1 MRGSRICRGI
11 AIRPQ
16 IPEQVNVLF
25 LTHSFPRSE
34 GDAAGSF
41 ILRLAVALRGEDV
54 NVRVVAPASSGYPSS
69 EEIEGVS
76 VERFRYA
83 PRRYEKLAYT
93 GNMASDVASSW
104 TAKFALVGFLGSDFV
119 HAVRARRNFEPE
131 IVHAHWWFPN
141 GVVGTWVGGLAGI
154 PLVTTLHGTDV
165 RLARN
170 VGVAKPLFGHVLK
183 HSAAV
188 TTVSHWLKEET
199 EALVPGVH
207 PTVAPMP
214 VATDLFGPGGS
225 RDGQRLLFVGR
236 LTAQKGLE
244 HLLHALAAMKSQ
256 ASLDVVG
263 DGPNR
268 VALEELTQQLGIAPR
283 IRWHGQLSQSELPGL
298 YQRAAAVVVPSV
310 DEGLGLV
317 AVEALL
323 CETPVVA
330 FDSGGLRDVVHHDKT
345 GLLVKSG
352 DRGALARTLD
362 DLLARDGRGTD
373 LGRAGRLYALS
384 AFAPESVARRY
395 ADIYRQVLGAN
406 AS

>member
-1 MRGSRICRGI
+1 
-11 AIRPQ
+11 
-16 IPEQVNVLF
+16 QV
-25 LTHSFPRSE
+25 
-34 GDAAGSF
+34 
-41 ILRLAVALRGEDV
+41 
-54 NVRVVAPASSGYPSS
+54 
-69 EEIEGVS
+69 
-76 VERFRYA
+76 
-83 PRRYEKLAYT
+83 
-93 GNMASDVASSW
+93 
-104 TAKFALVGFLGSDFV
+104 
-119 HAVRARRNFEPE
+119 
-131 IVHAHWWFPN
+131 VHAHWWFPN
-141 GVVGTWVGGLAGI
+141 GVVGTWVGRLARI

-165 RLARN
+165 RLART

-188 TTVSHWLKEET
+188 TTVSRWLKEET

-214 VATDLFGPGGS
+214 VATDLFAPGAS

-236 LTAQKGLE
+236 LTTQKGVE
-244 HLLHALAAMKSQ
+244 HLLHALASMKSQ
-256 ASLDVVG
+256 ASLDIVG

-268 VALEELTQQLGIAPR
+268 ASLEQLSQQLGVSPR
-283 IRWHGQLSQSELPGL
+283 IRWHGQLSQSDLPPL

-330 FDSGGLRDVVHHDKT
+330 FDSGGLRDVIQHGKT
-345 GLLVKSG
+345 GLLVKPG
-352 DRGALARTLD
+352 DRAALARTLD
-362 DLLARDGRGTD
+362 DLLARDGRGSD

-384 AFAPESVARRY
+384 AFAPESAARRY
-395 ADIYRQVLGAN
+395 AGIYRQVLGAN

>member
-1 MRGSRICRGI
+1 M
-11 AIRPQ
+11 
-16 IPEQVNVLF
+16 NVLF

-54 NVRVVAPASSGYPSS
+54 NVRVVAPAGPGLPAT
-69 EEIEGVS
+69 ERIEGIG

-104 TAKFALVGFLGSDFV
+104 SARLALVGFLGSDFV
-119 HAVRARRNFEPE
+119 HAVRARRSFEPE
-131 IVHAHWWFPN
+131 LVHAHWWFPN
-141 GVVGTWVGGLAGI
+141 GVVGTWVGGLARI

-165 RLARN
+165 RLART

-188 TTVSHWLKEET
+188 TTVSRWLKEET

-214 VATDLFGPGGS
+214 VATDRFVPGTS

-236 LTAQKGLE
+236 LTAQKGVE
-244 HLLHALAAMKSQ
+244 HLLHALASMKSQ
-256 ASLDVVG
+256 ATLDIVG
-263 DGPNR
+263 DGPSR
-268 VALEELTQQLGIAPR
+268 SALAELAQQLGISPR
-283 IRWHGQLSQSELPGL
+283 IRWHGQLSQSDLPQL
-298 YQRAAAVVVPSV
+298 YQRAAAVVVPSI

-330 FDSGGLRDVVHHDKT
+330 FDSGGLRDVIQHEKT
-345 GLLVKSG
+345 GLLVQPG
-352 DRGALARTLD
+352 DRTALANTLD
-362 DLLARDGRGTD
+362 DLLGRDGRGSQ

-384 AFAPESVARRY
+384 AFAPESAARRY
-395 ADIYRQVLGAN
+395 AEIYRQVLGART
-406 AS
+406 S

>member
-1 MRGSRICRGI
+1 M
-11 AIRPQ
+11 
-16 IPEQVNVLF
+16 NVLF
-25 LTHSFPRSE
+25 LTHSFPRAE

-54 NVRVVAPASSGYPSS
+54 NVRVVAPAAAGRPAS

-104 TAKFALVGFLGSDFV
+104 TAKFAMVGFLGSDFV
-119 HAVRARRNFEPE
+119 HAVRARRSFEPE

-141 GVVGTWVGGLAGI
+141 GVVGTWVARLAGL

-165 RLARN
+165 RLARS
-170 VGVAKPLFGHVLK
+170 VGVAKPLFGHVLE

-188 TTVSHWLKEET
+188 TTVSRWLKDET

-214 VATDLFGPGGS
+214 VATDLFRPGGS

-236 LTAQKGLE
+236 LSAQKGIE
-244 HLLHALAAMKSQ
+244 HFLHALAAMKTQ
-256 ASLDVVG
+256 ASVDIVG

-268 VALEELTQQLGIAPR
+268 SSLEELAKQLGIGPR
-283 IRWHGQLSQSELPGL
+283 IRWHGHLSHSDLPRF
-298 YQRAAAVVVPSV
+298 YQRASAVVVPSI

-330 FDSGGLRDVVHHDKT
+330 FDSGGLRDVIQHDKT
-345 GLLVKSG
+345 GLLVKPG
-352 DRGALARTLD
+352 DRVALASALD
-362 DLLARDGRGTD
+362 DVLGRDGRGSD

-395 ADIYRQVLGAN
+395 AGIYRQVLGTN
-406 AS
+406 AA

>member
-1 MRGSRICRGI
+1 M
-11 AIRPQ
+11 
-16 IPEQVNVLF
+16 NVLF

-41 ILRLAVALRGEDV
+41 ILRLAVALRGENV
-54 NVRVVAPASSGYPSS
+54 NVRVVAPAGAGLPAS
-69 EEIEGVS
+69 EEIEGIS

-93 GNMASDVASSW
+93 GKMANDVASSW
-104 TAKFALVGFLGSDFV
+104 AARLALVGFLGSDFV
-119 HAVRARRNFEPE
+119 HSVQARRTFEPDL
-131 IVHAHWWFPN
+131 VHAHWWFPN
-141 GVVGTWVGGLAGI
+141 GLVGTWVSGLARI

-165 RLARN
+165 RMVRK
-170 VGVAKPLFGHVLK
+170 VGMAKPFFGHVLK

-199 EALVPGVH
+199 EALAPGVH

-214 VATDLFGPGGS
+214 VATDRFSPGSS
-225 RDGQRLLFVGR
+225 RNGQNLLFVGR
-236 LTAQKGLE
+236 LNDQKGVD
-244 HLLHALAAMKSQ
+244 HLLHALASMKTPA
-256 ASLDVVG
+256 ASLDIVG

-268 VALEELTQQLGIAPR
+268 EALKQLAQQLGVASR
-283 IRWHGQLSQSELPGL
+283 IRWHGQLSQLELPPL
-298 YQRAAAVVVPSV
+298 YQRAAAVVIPSV

-330 FDSGGLRDVVHHDKT
+330 FDSGGLRDVIQHEKT
-345 GLLVKSG
+345 GLLVKPG
-352 DRGALARTLD
+352 DRAGLARALD
-362 DLLARDGRGTD
+362 DLLARDGRGSQ

-384 AFAPESVARRY
+384 AFAPESAARRY
-395 ADIYRQVLGAN
+395 AGIYRQVLGAN

>member
-1 MRGSRICRGI
+1 M
-11 AIRPQ
+11 
-16 IPEQVNVLF
+16 NVLF

-41 ILRLAVALRGEDV
+41 ILRLAVALRAEDV
-54 NVRVVAPASSGYPSS
+54 NVRVVAPASAGFPASA
-69 EEIEGVS
+69 EIEGVT

-93 GNMASDVASSW
+93 GNMAGDVASSW
-104 TAKFALVGFLGSDFV
+104 GAKLALVGFLGSDFV
-119 HAVRARRNFEPE
+119 HAVRARRSFDPQV
-131 IVHAHWWFPN
+131 VHAHWWFPN
-141 GVVGTWVGGLAGI
+141 GVVGTWLGRLAHI

-165 RLARN
+165 RLART
-170 VGVAKPLFGHVLK
+170 VGVAKPMFSHVLR

-199 EALVPGVH
+199 EALVPGVN
-207 PTVAPMP
+207 PIVAPMP
-214 VATDLFGPGGS
+214 VATNLFGPGTA

-236 LTAQKGLE
+236 LMPQKGVE
-244 HLLHALAAMKSQ
+244 HLVHALASMKSQ
-256 ASLDVVG
+256 ASLDIVG
-263 DGPNR
+263 DGPAR
-268 VALEELTQQLGIAPR
+268 SSLGHLAQQLGVASR
-283 IRWHGQLSQSELPGL
+283 IRWHGQLSQSALPEL

-330 FDSGGLRDVVHHDKT
+330 FDSGGLRDVIQHNKT
-345 GLLVKSG
+345 GLLVKPG
-352 DRGALARTLD
+352 DRAALASALD
-362 DLLARDGRGTD
+362 DLLARDGRGSD

-384 AFAPESVARRY
+384 AFAPESAARRY
-395 ADIYRQVLGAN
+395 AGIYRQVLDAN

>member
-1 MRGSRICRGI
+1 M
-11 AIRPQ
+11 
-16 IPEQVNVLF
+16 NVLF

-41 ILRLAVALRGEDV
+41 ILRLAVALREEDV
-54 NVRVVAPASSGYPSS
+54 TVRVVAPAAAGLPAS

-83 PRRYEKLAYT
+83 PRRFEKLAYT
-93 GNMASDVASSW
+93 GNMAQDVSTSW
-104 TAKFALVGFLGSDFV
+104 TAKLALVGFLGSDFV
-119 HAVRARRNFEPE
+119 HSVRARRSFEPNL
-131 IVHAHWWFPN
+131 VHAHWWFPN
-141 GVVGTWVGGLAGI
+141 GVVGTWVSGLAHI

-165 RLARN
+165 RLARK
-170 VGVAKPLFGHVLK
+170 VGVARPLFGHVLK

-188 TTVSHWLKEET
+188 TTVSSWLRD
-199 EALVPGVH
+199 EAAMLAPGIH

-214 VATDLFGPGGS
+214 VATKLFSPGAS

-236 LTAQKGLE
+236 LNDQKGAD
-244 HLLHALAAMKSQ
+244 HLLNALALMKTRE
-256 ASLDVVG
+256 AWVDIVG

-268 VALEELTQQLGIAPR
+268 EALKALAQQLGVASR
-283 IRWHGQLSQSELPGL
+283 IRWHGQVAQSELASF
-298 YQRAAAVVVPSV
+298 YQRAAAVVIPSI

-330 FDSGGLRDVVHHDKT
+330 FDSGGLRDVIQHEKT
-345 GLLVKSG
+345 GLLVKPG
-352 DRGALARTLD
+352 DNAALAATLD
-362 DLLARDGRGTD
+362 DLLARDGRGSQ

-395 ADIYRQVLGAN
+395 AGIYRQVLGAN
-406 AS
+406 GS

>member
-1 MRGSRICRGI
+1 M
-11 AIRPQ
+11 
-16 IPEQVNVLF
+16 NVLF

-41 ILRLAVALRGEDV
+41 ILRLAVALRGENV
-54 NVRVVAPASSGYPSS
+54 NVRVVAPAGAGLPAS
-69 EEIEGVS
+69 EEMEGVS

-83 PRRYEKLAYT
+83 PRRFEKLAYT
-93 GNMASDVASSW
+93 GNMANDVASSW
-104 TAKFALVGFLGSDFV
+104 TARLALVGFLGSDFV
-119 HAVRARRNFEPE
+119 HSVRARRSFEPE
-131 IVHAHWWFPN
+131 LVHAHWWFPN
-141 GVVGTWVGGLAGI
+141 GVVGTWVSGLARI

-165 RLARN
+165 RLARK

-188 TTVSHWLKEET
+188 TTVSKWLKEET

-207 PTVAPMP
+207 PSVAPMP
-214 VATDLFGPGGS
+214 VATNLFGPGSS

-236 LTAQKGLE
+236 LNDQKGAE
-244 HLLHALAAMKSQ
+244 HLVHALATMKTPA
-256 ASLDVVG
+256 ASLDIVG

-268 VALEELTQQLGIAPR
+268 EALKQLAQQLGVASR
-283 IRWHGQLSQSELPGL
+283 IRWHGQLSQSELPPL
-298 YQRAAAVVVPSV
+298 YQRAAAVVIPSI

-330 FDSGGLRDVVHHDKT
+330 FDSGGLRDVIQHEKT
-345 GLLVKSG
+345 GLLVKPG
-352 DRGALARTLD
+352 DRAALASALD
-362 DLLARDGRGTD
+362 NLLARDGRGSQ

-384 AFAPESVARRY
+384 AFAPESAARRY
-395 ADIYRQVLGAN
+395 AEIYRQVLGAR

>member
-1 MRGSRICRGI
+1 M
-11 AIRPQ
+11 
-16 IPEQVNVLF
+16 NVLF

-41 ILRLAVALRGEDV
+41 ILRLAVALRGENV
-54 NVRVVAPASSGYPSS
+54 NVRVVAPAGPGLPAE
-69 EEIEGVS
+69 EEIEGIS

-93 GNMASDVASSW
+93 GNMATDVASSW
-104 TAKFALVGFLGSDFV
+104 TARLALVGFLGSDFV
-119 HAVRARRNFEPE
+119 HSVRARRSFEPE
-131 IVHAHWWFPN
+131 LVHAHWWFPN
-141 GVVGTWVGGLAGI
+141 GVVGTWVSGLARI

-165 RLARN
+165 RLARK

-188 TTVSHWLKEET
+188 TTVSRWLKEET

-214 VATDLFGPGGS
+214 VATNLFGPGSS

-236 LTAQKGLE
+236 LNDQKGAE
-244 HLLHALAAMKSQ
+244 HLLHALSSMKTPA
-256 ASLDVVG
+256 ASLDIVG

-268 VALEELTQQLGIAPR
+268 EALKQLAQQLGVASR
-283 IRWHGQLSQSELPGL
+283 IRWHGQLSQSELPSL
-298 YQRAAAVVVPSV
+298 YQRAAAVVIPSV

-330 FDSGGLRDVVHHDKT
+330 FDSGGLRDVIQHEKT
-345 GLLVKSG
+345 GLLVKPG
-352 DRGALARTLD
+352 DRTALASALD
-362 DLLARDGRGTD
+362 NLLARDGRGSQ

-384 AFAPESVARRY
+384 AFAPESAARRY
-395 ADIYRQVLGAN
+395 AEIYRQVLGAN

>member
-1 MRGSRICRGI
+1 M
-11 AIRPQ
+11 
-16 IPEQVNVLF
+16 NVLF

-41 ILRLAVALRGEDV
+41 LLRLAVALRAEDI
-54 NVRVVAPASSGYPSS
+54 NVRVVAPAAPGLPAS
-69 EEIEGVS
+69 EEIKGVT

-93 GNMASDVASSW
+93 GNMANDVASSW

-119 HAVRARRNFEPE
+119 HAVRARRSFEPQL
-131 IVHAHWWFPN
+131 VHAHWWFPN
-141 GVVGTWVGGLAGI
+141 GVVGSWVARLAGL

-165 RLARN
+165 RLART
-170 VGVAKPLFGHVLK
+170 VGVAKPLFGHVLE

-188 TTVSHWLKEET
+188 TTVSRWLKEET

-214 VATDLFGPGGS
+214 VATELFGPGAS

-236 LTAQKGLE
+236 LTAQKGVE
-244 HLLHALAAMKSQ
+244 HLLHALAAMTTP
-256 ASLDVVG
+256 ASLDIVG

-268 VALEELTQQLGIAPR
+268 SSLQELAQQLGISAR
-283 IRWHGQLSQSELPGL
+283 IRWHGQLSQSDLPPL
-298 YQRAAAVVVPSV
+298 YQRAAAVVVPSI

-330 FDSGGLRDVVHHDKT
+330 FDSGGLRDVIQHDKT
-345 GLLVKSG
+345 GLLVKPG
-352 DRGALARTLD
+352 DRVALARTLD
-362 DLLARDGRGTD
+362 DLLTRDGRGSD

-384 AFAPESVARRY
+384 AFAPESAARRY
-395 ADIYRQVLGAN
+395 AGIYRQVLGAN

>member
-1 MRGSRICRGI
+1 M
-11 AIRPQ
+11 
-16 IPEQVNVLF
+16 NVLF

-41 ILRLAVALRGEDV
+41 ILRLAVALRGENV
-54 NVRVVAPASSGYPSS
+54 NVRVVAPAAPGLPASD
-69 EEIEGVS
+69 EIEGIS

-93 GNMASDVASSW
+93 GNMAQDVASSW
-104 TAKFALVGFLGSDFV
+104 TARIALVGFLGSDFI
-119 HAVRARRNFEPE
+119 HSVRSRRSFEPE
-131 IVHAHWWFPN
+131 LVHAHWWFPN
-141 GVVGTWVGGLAGI
+141 GVVGTWVSGLAHL

-165 RLARN
+165 RLVRN
-170 VGVAKPLFGHVLK
+170 VGVAKPLFAHVLK

-188 TTVSHWLKEET
+188 TTVSRWLKDET

-214 VATDLFGPGGS
+214 VATSLFSPGSS
-225 RDGQRLLFVGR
+225 RDRQRLLFVGR
-236 LTAQKGLE
+236 LNDQKGAD
-244 HLLHALAAMKSQ
+244 HLVRALAAMKTPT

-268 VALEELTQQLGIAPR
+268 ESLQQLAQQLGVSSR
-283 IRWHGQLSQSELPGL
+283 IRWHGQLSQSELPLL
-298 YQRAAAVVVPSV
+298 YQRAAAVVIPSA

-330 FDSGGLRDVVHHDKT
+330 FDSGGLRDVIQHEKT
-345 GLLVKSG
+345 GLLVKPG
-352 DRGALARTLD
+352 DSAALASALD
-362 DLLARDGRGTD
+362 DLLARDGRGSG

-384 AFAPESVARRY
+384 AFAPESAARRY
-395 ADIYRQVLGAN
+395 AEIYRQVLGAN

>member
-1 MRGSRICRGI
+1 M
-11 AIRPQ
+11 
-16 IPEQVNVLF
+16 NVLF

-54 NVRVVAPASSGYPSS
+54 NVRVVAPAGPGLPAS
-69 EEIEGVS
+69 EQIEGIG

-93 GNMASDVASSW
+93 GNMANDVASSW
-104 TAKFALVGFLGSDFV
+104 TAKLALVGFLGSDFV
-119 HAVRARRNFEPE
+119 HAVRARRSFEPQL
-131 IVHAHWWFPN
+131 VHAHWWFPN
-141 GVVGTWVGGLAGI
+141 GVVGTWVSGLAHI

-165 RLARN
+165 RLART

-188 TTVSHWLKEET
+188 TTVSRWLKDET
-199 EALVPGVH
+199 EALAPGVH

-214 VATDLFGPGGS
+214 VATELFGPGTS
-225 RDGQRLLFVGR
+225 RDGDRLLFVGR
-236 LTAQKGLE
+236 LNQQKGVDQ
-244 HLLHALAAMKSQ
+244 LLHAMSSMKTP
-256 ASLDVVG
+256 ASLDIVG
-263 DGPNR
+263 DGPDR
-268 VALEELTQQLGIAPR
+268 ETLKQLAQQLGLGSR
-283 IRWHGQLSQSELPGL
+283 VRWHGQLSQSALPSL
-298 YQRAAAVVVPSV
+298 YQGAAAVVLPSV

-330 FDSGGLRDVVHHDKT
+330 FDSGGLREVIQHEKT
-345 GLLVKSG
+345 GLLVKPG
-352 DRGALARTLD
+352 DRAALASTLD
-362 DLLARDGRGTD
+362 DLLTRDGRGSQ

-384 AFAPESVARRY
+384 AFAPESAARRY
-395 ADIYRQVLGAN
+395 AEIYRQVLGAN